1 MLGVIKYLGALKMQD
16 LKMRDQMLRVENAG
30 PENAGTP
37 RNAANLLS
45 WI

>member
-1 MLGVIKYLGALKMQD
+1 MH
-16 LKMRDQMLRVENAG
+16 DQMSGGENAG